1 MSKTAPDVSLVLEW
15 SPRGVVAF
23 EPGHKSTRAFE
34 TVAEAVANSS
44 SKTALVA
51 VSRRSVFVR
60 TLYVPNAAPSEIE
73 IIVQMKLGELFPL
86 PANELAYSIDLTD
99 QVTPEGRLAVVVAM
113 PAVDLRKL
121 HEEMRAAGVRVQRVV
136 PVAYGSLALADSLG
150 LKDTAVVSREEAGL
164 GIDIVSN
171 GVLRYSRVAG
181 TTANA
186 SAEVCRTYTVAG
198 IPCGDILATEG
209 VVVDDADR
217 ISTIAP
223 LEALAGVWPTKVPTL
238 ELPEA
243 VALKVSRATAA
254 RRRMAAFLML
264 AGIVLAVFAYFDYDD
279 SVKLVQKAEA
289 RWTTQVRRAELD
301 RKEAEKAA
309 ETSAAMEA
317 AMRLATEPGQNQ
329 SDIVA
334 AAANAAPEGIWLTGI
349 TLERGKVLLL
359 RGSARTND
367 DITEYLRRL
376 TLLTATVSGNEGIS
390 VAPRFRDVTL
400 AFSNTGKIDD
410 VPILQFSISAFPVG
424 NLPLVD
430 TTKKKVAPK
439 K

>member
-15 SPRGVVAF
+15 SPRGIVAF
-23 EPGHKSTRAFE
+23 EPGHKSTRAFDS
-34 TVAEAVANSS
+34 VAEAVAGTS
-44 SKTALVA
+44 SKSALVA

-60 TLYVPNAAPSEIE
+60 TLFVPNAARSEIE
-73 IIVQMKLGELFPL
+73 LIVQMKLGDLFPL
-86 PANELAYSIDLTD
+86 PAHELAYSVDLTD
-99 QVTPEGRLAVVVAM
+99 EITPEGRLAVVVAM
-113 PAVDLRKL
+113 PAVDLRRL
-121 HEEMRAAGVRVQRVV
+121 HEEMKAAGVRVQRVV

-181 TTANA
+181 STGNA

-209 VVVDDADR
+209 VVVDEADR

-223 LEALAGVWPTKVPTL
+223 LEALAGLWPTRVPTL
-238 ELPEA
+238 ELPETVQLRA
-243 VALKVSRATAA
+243 QKATAS
-254 RRRMAAFLML
+254 RRRMAAFMLL
-264 AGIVLAVFAYFDYDD
+264 AGIALAVFAYFDYADA
-279 SVKLVQKAEA
+279 VKVVQDVEA
-289 RWTTQVRRAELD
+289 KGAATVRRAETN
-301 RKEAEKAA
+301 RKEAEQVEAQSMA
-309 ETSAAMEA
+309 MQSAIQ
-317 AMRLATEPGQNQ
+317 LAFEPGQNQ
-329 SDIVA
+329 SDIVS
-334 AAANAAPEGIWLTGI
+334 AAANAAPEGVWLTGI
-349 TLERGKVLLL
+349 TLERGKQLLL

-367 DITEYLRRL
+367 DVTEYLRRL
-376 TLLTATVSGNEGIS
+376 NLMSASVTGDKDVT
-390 VAPRFRDVTL
+390 VAPRFRDVRL

-430 TTKKKVAPK
+430 PNQKKVAVK